1 MLRQAA
7 DFLRIAFHNI
17 AYLSISCPAMSE
29 EHSTCLSMQAQ
40 ACLSRIKELA
50 TVESQFASQV
60 GAFRQMQSSYAP
72 NKGEHE
78 TDFAAQYD
86 QAFAQLLTQRY
97 VRH

>member
-1 MLRQAA
+1 
-7 DFLRIAFHNI
+7 
-17 AYLSISCPAMSE
+17 MSK
-29 EHSTCLSMQAQ
+29 EHSTCVSTQAQ
-40 ACLSRIKELA
+40 ACLSRIQELA

-72 NKGEHE
+72 NEEGEHE